1 MKTTTLSGDAECEV
15 CGDYAVVQMRD
26 RFACGV
32 CFGISSTLLT
42 KRSAPDPADVRELI
56 SYLYLWRGEPTSTE
70 ITNLLSLVR
79 ARKCEAPT
87 SAH

>member
-32 CFGISSTLLT
+32 CFGITSTLLT
-42 KRSAPDPADVRELI
+42 KRSTPDDTDVRELI

-79 ARKCEAPT
+79 ARKSEPQP
-87 SAH
+87 SVH